1 MNISKTHQLLEELK
15 FKGMLGVVD
24 QILADAEKKVSSTA
38 EIINNL
44 LREELRYRKERSL
57 INRIK
62 NASIPHQWSLTSF
75 PFNRQ
80 PAIEKRQ
87 IMDLANVDF
96 IGRGESIV
104 FIGPPGVG
112 KTGLGISLLREALVS
127 GYRGKFYNVQDLID
141 DLYASLADHSTP
153 KLLKRLCRFDIICLD
168 EFGYATLNEEQAN
181 AFFKLLADRYQHGK
195 SMIITTN
202 LDYSSWHQVF
212 KNKDMLAALLDRLHH
227 RCITIRIDGDSLRK
241 AKND

>member
-15 FKGMLGVVD
+15 FQGMLGVID
-24 QILADAEKKVSSTA
+24 QVLADAEKQVTSTTG
-38 EIINNL
+38 IINNL

-62 NASIPHQWSLTSF
+62 NASMPHEWSLTSF
-75 PFNRQ
+75 PFSRQ
-80 PAIEKRQ
+80 PAIDKRQ

-104 FIGPPGVG
+104 FIGSPGVG
-112 KTGLGISLLREALVS
+112 KTGLGVSLLREALVS
-127 GYRGKFYNVQDLID
+127 GYRGLFYNVQDLID
-141 DLYASLADHSTP
+141 ELYASLADHSTP

-181 AFFKLLADRYQHGK
+181 AFFKLMADRYQHGQ
-195 SMIITTN
+195 STIITTN
-202 LDYSSWHQVF
+202 LDYPNWHQVF
-212 KNKDMLAALLDRLHH
+212 KNKDMLAALLDRLQH
-227 RCITIRIDGDSLRK
+227 RCITIRIEGDSLRK
-241 AKND
+241 STQ